1 MELPPAP
8 AGWGDSDNDEDTS
21 NDEEQ
26 VQEEEEEEE
35 QVDLELRRKEE
46 KKAIGKYDTL
56 KLKRKQCWFLV
67 DVNWLQK
74 WYCPINACRNA

>member
-26 VQEEEEEEE
+26 VQEEEEE